1 MHELSF
7 TVGAKGKDAIFGL
20 YESNKNTTDF
30 GLIDKGVEGFNAK
43 SNKLISK
50 YGYTVINDK
59 SAQVEVLFKHMFKM
73 MNETRKFVVAKVEV
87 VSDTK
92 ISIKFSPTILPGF
105 AIPAGAERMPLKLV
119 IAEYT
124 PIANS
129 VDFNVSVK
137 FQTTENM
144 NESDTFPMLS
154 AFIQEGVSEAL
165 SGFND
170 IVDSDEGL
178 TIDSMNE
185 A

>member
-1 MHELSF
+1 MATNNIKIQSNPDMTMHELSF

-105 AIPAGAERMPLKLV
+105 AIPAGAELTYAGRAASAAPAVGYLSEHNKQQQQLV
-119 IAEYT
+119 DDA
-124 PIANS
+124 
-129 VDFNVSVK
+129 
-137 FQTTENM
+137 
-144 NESDTFPMLS
+144 
-154 AFIQEGVSEAL
+154 
-165 SGFND
+165 
-170 IVDSDEGL
+170 L
-178 TIDSMNE
+178 TIK
-185 A
+185 